1 MLKENICEKRAK
13 SKLKGNERKMRS
25 DKNDD
30 KLTLNDCNRKKIVL
44 RLHFCR
50 VSFIPAMFFFFVFFF
65 AKKHGQKQKENKK
78 NSRNF

>member
-30 KLTLNDCNRKKIVL
+30 KL
-44 RLHFCR
+44 
-50 VSFIPAMFFFFVFFF
+50 
-65 AKKHGQKQKENKK
+65 
-78 NSRNF
+78 